1 VADSWADRS
10 PAVWP
15 IRPFPVLLAGL
26 VLSIWLYQ
34 YAYESRFRTLVS
46 AGPVRAALI
55 VGMLVY
61 MAAVVTSGNQEFIY
75 FRF

>member
-1 VADSWADRS
+1 
-10 PAVWP
+10 
-15 IRPFPVLLAGL
+15 LLAGL

-34 YAYESRFRTLVS
+34 YIYESRMRQLVS
-46 AGPVRAALI
+46 AGPVRVALV

>member
-1 VADSWADRS
+1 MDSTS
-10 PAVWP
+10 PA
-15 IRPFPVLLAGL
+15 FPVLLAGL

-34 YAYESRFRTLVS
+34 YIYESRFRELVS
-46 AGPVRAALI
+46 AGPVRVAL
-55 VGMLVY
+55 VVAMLVY